1 MREGLALG
9 PGATLLG
16 IEVVLGDHHPEM
28 GLPTTRGRIWLE
40 GGSGL
45 QLFYGKNGAGK
56 STLLKAVADFF
67 AGRESDDAFVRGFV
81 RVDDPELPAWR
92 DTGDIFV
99 DDTWDLFGQSLFKQI
114 RDYLLTTRA
123 RWVADEVF
131 VAMLEAVGVERDIAD
146 AVFIQQETFAHE
158 WFAGGSSDW
167 FEALRYLSVLQLDA
181 DSYNGPRGFPNDY
194 FTSLLRSVEPGP
206 ADDPVAFGWS
216 ASAQGRQSIA
226 DGSVLTGALAELR
239 NSRIVAL
246 TSIGHDRPFWDVS
259 LAVQLSADVPCAQQI
274 WDESKAASEDFLRSI
289 SSEARESAEDLRRA
303 AALQVEY
310 FCHQGFGNLERPH
323 METDGLFFCWK
334 TGLFSSVENVKMML
348 DLLPW
353 PEHGLVVVG
362 AAYQTLRFP
371 KEIAGIGQFD
381 YVPIPPGIP
390 QLVDLRSANDPDGWV
405 KDRFRRLV
413 SSGPRRGINVRSV
426 LDVDERRVLEGF
438 ENNGPD
444 RIEGRYGLQDRVDE
458 LNLGPEG
465 SMLRQFL
472 LEELEPVDPEADQ
485 AIMWTGSDTGVL
497 TDHGFAGEWFA
508 GDFSEFSSLNRLND
522 RVSGYGEAL
531 SQLGIGLG
539 GLRLKVEAELAAWT
553 EGNAVSLE
561 VFDQPSGNWVGVDQL
576 SESQCRWVGY
586 ILEIEDEIWDDGAE
600 VRLVVI
606 ADEVDAGVHV
616 TASTLIFDYLSG
628 LPGATYA
635 SSHSPTALRTPR
647 ARLRHVHRDHDGSMA
662 VTAALPTGDAQDT
675 AKRLGVDLLDLLA
688 TKYLAVIVEGL
699 HDEAAIETLFSGE
712 PILDRTLIIP
722 GRGIKGMHA
731 VPDATLLVDFT
742 DLQILVIV
750 DNARNERF
758 QPVIETIRSLTAA
771 GRSPDAALRES
782 GIAGLSRTASPEE
795 RTLIEI
801 LDRATRNRSLDRLDV
816 HGLPVSDVAML
827 FPPEAFG
834 LDADWGT
841 YERQHAE
848 YQRQHAK
855 IGQGRPKPFKGWLKV
870 EHEATISKKTIET
883 AVAGLDD
890 YNDGL
895 LGLMEAIRSSFTAAE
910 ISRALSRPESP

>member
-1 MREGLALG
+1 MGLA
-9 PGATLLG
+9 
-16 IEVVLGDHHPEM
+16 
-28 GLPTTRGRIWLE
+28 TTRGRIWLE

-99 DDTWDLFGQSLFKQI
+99 DDTWDQFGESLFKQI
-114 RDYLLTTRA
+114 RDYLLTIRVN
-123 RWVADEVF
+123 WVADEVF
-131 VAMLEAVGVERDIAD
+131 VAMLKAVGVERDIAD
-146 AVFIQQETFAHE
+146 AVFIEQETFAHE

-167 FEALRYLSVLQLDA
+167 FEALRYLSVLQLVA
-181 DSYNGPRGFPNDY
+181 DSGNGPRGFPNDY
-194 FTSLLRSVEPGP
+194 FTSLLQSVEPGP
-206 ADDPVAFGWS
+206 ADDSGAFDWS
-216 ASAQGRQSIA
+216 ASAQGRQPIP

-310 FCHQGFGNLERPH
+310 FCQRGLDNLQIPH

-362 AAYQTLRFP
+362 AAYQTFP
-371 KEIAGIGQFD
+371 KEIAGIGHFD

-413 SSGPRRGINVRSV
+413 TSAPSVRKV

-438 ENNGPD
+438 ENQGPD
-444 RIEGRYGLQDRVDE
+444 RIEGSHGLQDRDDE
-458 LNLGPEG
+458 INLGPEG
-465 SMLRQFL
+465 TMLRHFL
-472 LEELEPVDPEADQ
+472 LEELEPGNPEADQ
-485 AIMWTGSDTGVL
+485 AIMWTGSRGGFL
-497 TDHGFAGEWFA
+497 TDYGFAGQWFA
-508 GDFSEFSSLNRLND
+508 GDFSEFTHLNLLKD

-576 SESQCRWVGY
+576 SESQRRWVGY

-662 VTAALPTGDAQDT
+662 ITAALPTGEAQDT

-699 HDEAAIETLFSGE
+699 HDEATIETLFIGE

-722 GRGIKGMHA
+722 GRGTKGMHA
-731 VPDATLLVDFT
+731 VPDATLLVNFT

-782 GIAGLSRTASPEE
+782 GIDDLKRTASPEE

-801 LDRATRNRSLDRLDV
+801 LDRATHNRSLDRLDV

-827 FPPEAFG
+827 FPPEAFD
-834 LDADWGT
+834 LDADWVT
-841 YERQHAE
+841 YEKQHAE
-848 YQRQHAK
+848 YQRQHAE
-855 IGQGRPKPFKGWLKV
+855 IGQGRPRTFKAWLKA
-870 EHEATISKKTIET
+870 EHEATISKKTIKT

-895 LGLMEAIRSSFTAAE
+895 LGLMEAIRNSFTAAE
-910 ISRALSRPESP
+910 ISRALSRPDSP